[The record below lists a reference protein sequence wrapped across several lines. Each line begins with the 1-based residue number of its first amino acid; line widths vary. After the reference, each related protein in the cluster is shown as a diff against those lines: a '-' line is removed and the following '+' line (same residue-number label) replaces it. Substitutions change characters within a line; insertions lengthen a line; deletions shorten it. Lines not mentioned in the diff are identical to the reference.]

1 MNKISAPL
9 EILFSLIE
17 EGHFQ
22 AAQDILPLIRSSLDP
37 DSSESIEDTHEQPEP
52 LATEEE

>member
-17 EGHFQ
+17 DGHFQ
-22 AAQDILPLIRSSLDP
+22 AAQDILPLIRSSFDP
-37 DSSESIEDTHEQPEP
+37 DSSESPVDKHEEPEP

>member
-22 AAQDILPLIRSSLDP
+22 AAQDILPLIRAFLDP
-37 DSSESIEDTHEQPEP
+37 DSSENSLDSHKEPEP